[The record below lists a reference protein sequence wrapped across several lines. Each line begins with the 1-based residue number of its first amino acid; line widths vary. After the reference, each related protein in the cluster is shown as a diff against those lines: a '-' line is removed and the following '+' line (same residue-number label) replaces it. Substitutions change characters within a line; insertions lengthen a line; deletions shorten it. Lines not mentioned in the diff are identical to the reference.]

1 MATALINYGW
11 QTQTPQLTPL
21 ISGAS
26 NTVYFGTA
34 GSGNDQFFSPSGVVF
49 SPNGARLAVIERSGR
64 RVHMFGINGNTIT
77 HQTVFGT
84 LGSGNGQ
91 FTAPFYI
98 TFSPDGSRL
107 AVSDTN
113 NNRIQVLGIVDNTI
127 THQVS
132 YGAAGAGNEQYA
144 YPRGIC
150 FNHDG
155 SRLIVVDTNNNR
167 LQLLGISGNS
177 ITHLLY
183 YGIAG
188 SGDGMFSQPHGASFS
203 SDGSRLVVA
212 DRGNN
217 RLQVFAVSSDIIT
230 HHVSFGTSGSGNG
243 QFNAPG
249 NVVFSPDGSR
259 LGVADTS
266 NNRIQILG
274 IDWNTITHQISYG
287 ALGSVS
293 GRLSLPSDI
302 AFSPDGLSLAVA
314 DTNNNR
320 IQIL

>member
-1 MATALINYGW
+1 MATALMNYGW
-11 QTQTPQLTPL
+11 QAQAPQLTPL

-64 RVHMFGINGNTIT
+64 RVHMLGIDGDTIT
-77 HQTVFGT
+77 HQAVFGV

-91 FTAPFYI
+91 FSSPFYI

-107 AVSDTN
+107 AVSDTY

-132 YGAAGAGNEQYA
+132 YGTAGSGDGQFA

-150 FNHDG
+150 FNQDG

-167 LQLLGISGNS
+167 LQLLGVSGNT
-177 ITHLLY
+177 ITHIGY
-183 YGIAG
+183 YGAVG
-188 SGDGMFSQPHGASFS
+188 SGNGLFSQPYGASLS
-203 SDGSRLVVA
+203 SDGSRLAVA

-217 RLQVFAVSSDIIT
+217 RLQIFGISSDTIT
-230 HHVSFGTSGSGNG
+230 HQVSYGTSGSGGG

-249 NVVFSPDGSR
+249 NVAFSPDGLR
-259 LGVADTS
+259 LSVADTS

-274 IDWNTITHQISYG
+274 ISGNTITHHISYG
-287 ALGSVS
+287 AVGSVG

-302 AFSPDGLSLAVA
+302 TFSPDGMSLVIA

-320 IQIL
+320 IQVL